1 MRPPLPSSARRIG
14 AAALAASFAVTLLLG
29 IAATDVSAQTDDT
42 TADTTVQTTSTLPTD
57 NRELGN
63 SLTRPNQG
71 MEPQDAGDPGGW
83 LQQSLFF
90 LICGGIV
97 VIALLVWRSSS
108 RARSARTAAG
118 QDPVSLARARGEGVR
133 RSGADPLSSDAPQD
147 AQ

>member
-1 MRPPLPSSARRIG
+1 MHPRLPSSARRIG
-14 AAALAASFAVTLLLG
+14 AAALAAMFALTLLVGL
-29 IAATDVSAQTDDT
+29 ATTEASAQSD
-42 TADTTVQTTSTLPTD
+42 DTTVQTTSTLPTD

-97 VIALLVWRSSS
+97 VITLLVWRSSH
-108 RARSARTAAG
+108 RARARRTAAG
-118 QDPVSLARARGEGVR
+118 QDPVALARAKGEGVR
-133 RSGADPLSSDAPQD
+133 QGGPGGSSDAS
-147 AQ
+147 

>member
-1 MRPPLPSSARRIG
+1 MRPPRPSSARRIG
-14 AAALAASFAVTLLLG
+14 ATALAAVFALTVLIGL
-29 IAATDVSAQTDDT
+29 AATDASAQTDDT

-57 NRELGN
+57 YRELGN

-108 RARSARTAAG
+108 RARAARTAAG

-133 RSGADPLSSDAPQD
+133 HTPPDRPVSDAPQD

>member
-1 MRPPLPSSARRIG
+1 MF
-14 AAALAASFAVTLLLG
+14 ALTVLVG
-29 IAATDVSAQTDDT
+29 ITATDASAQTDDT

-57 NRELGN
+57 YRELGN

-97 VIALLVWRSSS
+97 VIALLVWRSSN
-108 RARSARTAAG
+108 RARAARTAAG
-118 QDPVSLARARGEGVR
+118 QDPVTLARARGEGVR
-133 RSGADPLSSDAPQD
+133 HTPPDHRTSDAPQD